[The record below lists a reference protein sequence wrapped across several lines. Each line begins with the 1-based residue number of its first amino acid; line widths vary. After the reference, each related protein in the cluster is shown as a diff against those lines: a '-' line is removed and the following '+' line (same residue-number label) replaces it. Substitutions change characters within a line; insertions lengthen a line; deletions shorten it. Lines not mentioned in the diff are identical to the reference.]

1 MAAEPKGSAI
11 SVLDWQLDRA
21 TLTDLQLGATDN
33 VIVDIAGNVAKL
45 GIDCALGW
53 PIGFARFISAQVD
66 QAQADLVHGD
76 QSRAN
81 QDRDNQARDN
91 RVRPW
96 GQPNAPFSGDLEF
109 RRRLAYRETDRQI
122 RSRTGRWPLS
132 VSTDRLAM
140 TAIRAAGL
148 MSQLASVGIDAARS
162 GTGLVVEV
170 YPAASLRQW
179 GFYFSGYRASTDIRG
194 QLLKQLEARA
204 PWLDVAA
211 HRDALIE
218 SCDAFDSL
226 VAALATRAAQ
236 LGRYFEPSREQLEL
250 ARLEG
255 WIALPNSPLETL
267 IEPHAGQSETVV

>member
-1 MAAEPKGSAI
+1 MFIAGVDLAAEPKGSAI
-11 SVLDWQLDRA
+11 SVLDWQADRV
-21 TLTDLQLGATDN
+21 TLTDLQLGVTDN
-33 VIVDIAGNVAKL
+33 VIVDIARNVVKL

-53 PIGFARFISAQVD
+53 PIEFARFISAQAD
-66 QAQADLVHGD
+66 QAQADLVHGS
-76 QSRAN
+76 Q
-81 QDRDNQARDN
+81 
-91 RVRPW
+91 VRPS
-96 GQPNAPFSGDLEF
+96 GRSNEPFSGDLEF

-122 RSRTGRWPLS
+122 RLHTGRWPLS

-148 MSQLASVGIDAARS
+148 LSQLASVGIDAARS

-179 GFYFSGYRASTDIRG
+179 GFEFSGYRASTEIRG
-194 QLLKQLEARA
+194 QLLNQLEVKA

-226 VAALATRAAQ
+226 VAALATRAAH
-236 LGRYFEPSREQLEL
+236 LGRYFEPSREQIGL

-267 IEPHAGQSETVV
+267 VEPHAGQSETVV